1 MQGRGCAWQCAKGG
15 SPSPQGYVMTI
26 SKIRIANFK
35 SFADQTVELKNFNL
49 LVGANASGKSNFVQA
64 FQFLRDIAT
73 HGLEDAISLQGGVEY
88 LRNVKIGDA
97 QPLIFHMVIRD
108 ESILTWMPPRLSKP
122 PDISIDRIDTLD
134 YLFSLRFPR
143 GGTGFSVEND
153 RLALTYAR
161 RDNGASEK
169 RQDDSVQSTVEL
181 KRSDGKLELHTASHE
196 TESRELLENSLI
208 PETDL
213 LLESAYASTFM
224 GTGMSLFR
232 NIVIYDID
240 PKSTKSTIPIA
251 GRPDLKED
259 ASNLAVVLSKL
270 LSNEDSKRDFLNLC
284 HHSLPFIQSLDIG
297 KIADR
302 NIYFRLR
309 EEFAEEV
316 DFPAFSISD
325 GTVNIM
331 ALVVALYF
339 QEQRKF
345 AIFEEPERN
354 LHPYLLSRVMAMF
367 KEASEFKQILAT
379 THNSEIVKYAGLENI
394 LFVARD
400 KNGFSRITKPA
411 TSEHVK
417 IFLEND
423 LGVEDLFAD
432 NLLGV

>member
-1 MQGRGCAWQCAKGG
+1 
-15 SPSPQGYVMTI
+15 MTI

-35 SFADQTVELKNFNL
+35 SFADETVELNDFNL

-64 FQFLRDIAT
+64 FKFLSDIAT

-88 LRNVKIGDA
+88 LRNVNIRDA
-97 QPLIFHMVIRD
+97 QPLTFHVVIKD
-108 ESILTWMPPRLSKP
+108 ESILTWLPPGLGRP
-122 PDISIDRIDTLD
+122 PEISIDKIESIE
-134 YLFSLRFPR
+134 YEFSLHLPR
-143 GGTGFSVEND
+143 EGTGFSVESD
-153 RLALTYAR
+153 KLTLIYDS
-161 RDNGASEK
+161 RDNGDCEK
-169 RQDDSVQSTVEL
+169 RQDDSFHFKVEL
-181 KRSDGKLELHTASHE
+181 NRRDGKVELHTTSQE
-196 TESRELLENSLI
+196 TETKELLENSLI

-213 LLESAYASTFM
+213 LLESVYASTFM
-224 GTGMSLFR
+224 GTGTNWFR
-232 NIVIYDID
+232 DIIIYDIE
-240 PKSTKSTIPIA
+240 PEAAKSAIPIA

-270 LSNEDSKRDFLNLC
+270 LSNEDSKRSFLNLC
-284 HHSLPFIQSLDIG
+284 HHSLPFIRSLDIG

-325 GTVNIM
+325 GTASIM

-339 QEQRKF
+339 QDQRKF
-345 AIFEEPERN
+345 AIFEEPEKN

-394 LFVARD
+394 LFVSRD
-400 KNGFSRITKPA
+400 RNGFSQITKPA
-411 TSEHVK
+411 TSEHVR

>member
-1 MQGRGCAWQCAKGG
+1 
-15 SPSPQGYVMTI
+15 MTI

-35 SFADQTVELKNFNL
+35 SFADQTVELNDFNL
-49 LVGANASGKSNFVQA
+49 LVGPNASGKSNFVQA

-88 LRNVKIGDA
+88 LRNVKIGDT
-97 QPLIFHMVIRD
+97 QPLTFHMVIRD

-122 PDISIDRIDTLD
+122 PEISIDRIDTLD
-134 YLFSLRFPR
+134 YLFSLQFPR
-143 GGTGFSVEND
+143 AGTGFSVEND
-153 RLALTYAR
+153 RLTLTYAR

-169 RQDDSVQSTVEL
+169 RQDDSVPFTVEL
-181 KRSDGKLELHTASHE
+181 NRRDGKLELHTASQE
-196 TESRELLENSLI
+196 TESKELLENSLI

-213 LLESAYASTFM
+213 LLESTYASTFM
-224 GTGMSLFR
+224 GTGMNLFR
-232 NIVIYDID
+232 DIIIYDID

-270 LSNEDSKRDFLNLC
+270 LSNEDSKRGFLNLC

-339 QEQRKF
+339 QDQRKF

-394 LFVARD
+394 LFVSRD

-417 IFLEND
+417 IFLENN
-423 LGVEDLFAD
+423 LGVEDLFTD